1 MAFGGWGYVG
11 GEGKSAR
18 LLRYKFDPCVPQ
30 SQIGIHEESIGMQS
44 KQKYRLSENH
54 IVASDTASHVAVLL
68 V

>member
-30 SQIGIHEESIGMQS
+30 SQMDIHKESVGMQS
-44 KQKYRLSENH
+44 KQKYWFTSTLY
-54 IVASDTASHVAVLL
+54 LL
-68 V
+68 KGKYLF